1 MNYVRVLLVGVI
13 ILAAGCASS
22 TPFVT
27 AADKFIG
34 SVGEEYL
41 DYVNTGV
48 FPDGQAMTPREQG
61 YRIANVETFRAAVEA
76 EKNVGPNQ

>member
-1 MNYVRVLLVGVI
+1 MKYGRLLLVAVI

-27 AADKFIG
+27 AAEKFIG
-34 SVGEEYL
+34 SVGDEYL
-41 DYVNTGV
+41 EYVNTGV

-61 YRIANVETFRAAVEA
+61 YRIENVKTFRAAVEA
-76 EKNVGPNQ
+76 EKNVRHNQ